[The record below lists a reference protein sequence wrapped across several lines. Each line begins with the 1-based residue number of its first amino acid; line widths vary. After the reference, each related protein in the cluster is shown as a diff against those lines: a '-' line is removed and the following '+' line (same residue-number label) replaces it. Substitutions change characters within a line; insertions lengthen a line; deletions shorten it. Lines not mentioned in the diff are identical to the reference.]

1 MSPPIVY
8 DDTSPTAHRI
18 KRITNNVQSMIDS
31 SSDVR
36 EILAPLPELPEQSLE
51 RVRLKG
57 LRR

>member
-36 EILAPLPELPEQSLE
+36 EILAPLPELPEQSL
-51 RVRLKG
+51 
-57 LRR
+57 